1 MAVENPPIF
10 LQAGS
15 HSAEQ
20 VRRALTG
27 MLGGRPGVVQP
38 LDLFVS
44 QNGTP
49 NMSVNVAT
57 GQVAVLGSE
66 ATYQG
71 LYLVENRGTLNLA
84 IAAADSTNPRRD
96 LVIVRVRDS
105 AYSGASDDVSIEVV
119 TGTPAGS
126 PSDPSL
132 PSGSCFVLARV
143 AVGAG
148 VTSITTGNITD
159 LRRTYTGQYGL
170 MTAHGGMIVCTS
182 GTRPTSPYEGMQIY
196 ENDTDLMYIYNGSSW
211 IVPYALGRIASATIT
226 ANTSTFTSIVYP
238 TSITPTWLANRRIRV
253 HVHANVQAA
262 GSGVG
267 TSIGIA
273 NGAGTIL
280 NQAYRY
286 QATSTV
292 ADQISVEYMT
302 TSGAGGSTTYQ
313 LSAFATGSGAIITAA
328 TAAVTYIV
336 AYDEGPA

>member
-49 NMSVNVAT
+49 NMSVDVGT

-71 LYLVENRGTLNLA
+71 LYLVENRSTLNLA

-105 AYSGASDDVSIEVV
+105 AYSGATDAVSIEVV

-148 VTSITTGNITD
+148 VTSITSGDITD

-196 ENDTDLMYIYNGSSW
+196 ETDTDLMYVYNGANW
-211 IVPYALGRIASATIT
+211 IVPYALGRVASNTLTSNSSAFTTIIYPLSATAT
-226 ANTSTFTSIVYP
+226 LLP
-238 TSITPTWLANRRIRV
+238 NRRIRV
-253 HVHANVQAA
+253 AIQTHAYSTTSSAA
-262 GSGVG
+262 V
-267 TSIGIA
+267 TVA
-273 NGAGTIL
+273 VCNAGGGIL
-280 NQAYRY
+280 NQASRII
-286 QATSTV
+286 AVGSTSNQLYV
-292 ADQISVEYMT
+292 DYIT

-313 LSAFATGSGAIITAA
+313 IGAYANASSLLAAAA
-328 TAAVTYIV
+328 TTATSIAIF
-336 AYDEGPA
+336 DEGPT